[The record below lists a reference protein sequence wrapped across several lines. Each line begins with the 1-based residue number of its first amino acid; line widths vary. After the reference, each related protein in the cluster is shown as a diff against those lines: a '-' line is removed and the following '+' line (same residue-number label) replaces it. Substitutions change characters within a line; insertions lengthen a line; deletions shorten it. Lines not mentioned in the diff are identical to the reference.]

1 MASSYAKWNASRVRK
16 DLFVVVAL
24 RSVSSKDVLYQMVQL
39 LDRDVSRFLLGL
51 YVLFLFLGI

>member
-1 MASSYAKWNASRVRK
+1 MASSCAKWNASRVRK

-24 RSVSSKDVLYQMVQL
+24 RSLSSKDVLYQMVQL

-51 YVLFLFLGI
+51 YVPFLFLGI

>member
-1 MASSYAKWNASRVRK
+1 MASSCAKWNASLVRK

-24 RSVSSKDVLYQMVQL
+24 RFVSSKDVLYQMVQL

-51 YVLFLFLGI
+51 FVPFLFLGI